1 MPMRMR
7 LVSYNI
13 LDGGEG
19 RADPLAE
26 VLIAQRPDIVALIE
40 ADNDAVVERIAGR
53 LEMEFVQAAGKRHSI
68 ALLSRWPI
76 VESVNHSLLRTELSN
91 GLLEATVRQSADQE
105 WLLGLMHLHPRA
117 TDEDDRIRRGE
128 IAVICDVFAEHRA
141 AGRPHLLAGD
151 FNSDSPV
158 QEIDIEACKA
168 ATRKAWH
175 ENGGRL
181 PRGAIEKLLAAGYV
195 DSLFVV
201 KPQEARQAGS
211 FTTQFPGQR
220 VDYIFGFGLEKR
232 VKSAWIEHDRLAK
245 YASDHF
251 PVGLE
256 LD

>member
-1 MPMRMR
+1 MR

-40 ADNDAVVERIAGR
+40 ADNDAVVAR
-53 LEMEFVQAAGKRHSI
+53 LADRLSMECVQAAGKRHGI

-76 VESVNHSLLRTELSN
+76 VESVNHGLLRADLSN
-91 GLLEATVRQSADQE
+91 ALLQATVRQSADQE
-105 WLLGLMHLHPRA
+105 WVLGLLHLHPRA
-117 TDEDDRIRRGE
+117 TDEDDRLRRGE
-128 IAVICDVFAEHRA
+128 IAAICEIFARHRA
-141 AGRPHLLAGD
+141 AHTPHLLAGD

-158 QEIDIEACKA
+158 QQIDIEACQA

-175 ENGGRL
+175 ENGGHL

-195 DSLFVV
+195 DSFLAVN
-201 KPQEARQAGS
+201 PASAPRIGS

-220 VDYIFGFGLEKR
+220 LDYIFGFGLENR
-232 VKSAWIEHDRLAK
+232 FQSAWVEQDRLAK

-256 LD
+256 VK